1 MRIAPSCGG
10 MPTQVQRT
18 ASARRRLIAAATA
31 LVGEQGVGNTS
42 VAAIGERAGM
52 SRGAV
57 NFHFGSKDELL
68 TAVAEEVTAEWE
80 TRAFQYAMPE
90 GASFEDGLTAMID
103 AHKRDIEADD
113 QRFRIFAML
122 FFESLGPSPHLHE
135 HFARLHR
142 RVRGRMNELV
152 EQLQATGVV
161 RTDLDVSGFTTFVI
175 GAFRGIAFQ
184 YLLDPQEVSL
194 DAAYGEV
201 RESILARL
209 RP

>member
-1 MRIAPSCGG
+1 

-68 TAVAEEVTAEWE
+68 TAVAEEVTADWE

-90 GASFEDGLTAMID
+90 GATFETGLAAMID
-103 AHKRDIEADD
+103 AHRRDIEADD

-135 HFARLHR
+135 HFARLHH
-142 RVRGRMNELV
+142 RVRARMVELMRD
-152 EQLQATGVV
+152 LQAGGFI
-161 RTDLDVSGFTTFVI
+161 RTDFDADGFAVFVI

-184 YLLDPQEVSL
+184 YLLDPDEVSL
-194 DAAYGEV
+194 ESAYGEV
-201 RESILARL
+201 TASIIARL
-209 RP
+209 RA

>member
-1 MRIAPSCGG
+1 

-90 GASFEDGLTAMID
+90 GATFEAGLTAMID
-103 AHKRDIEADD
+103 AHRRDIEADD

-142 RVRGRMNELV
+142 RVRARMAEVLGG
-152 EQLQATGVV
+152 LQE
-161 RTDLDVSGFTTFVI
+161 SGFVRADIDNEAFSTFLV

-184 YLLDPQEVSL
+184 YLLDPDAVSL
-194 DAAYGEV
+194 EGAYGEV
-201 RESILARL
+201 RESIIARL
-209 RP
+209 RA

>member
-1 MRIAPSCGG
+1 

-80 TRAFQYAMPE
+80 TRAFGYAMPE
-90 GASFEDGLTAMID
+90 GASFETGLTEMID
-103 AHKRDIEADD
+103 AHRRDIEADD

-142 RVRGRMNELV
+142 RVRARMV
-152 EQLQATGVV
+152 EIVVALQEAGDV
-161 RTDLDVSGFTTFVI
+161 RQDVDLDGLTTFVI

-184 YLLDPQEVSL
+184 YLLDPEQVQL
-194 DAAYGEV
+194 KAAYDEASASLV
-201 RESILARL
+201 ARL
-209 RP
+209 RA

>member
-1 MRIAPSCGG
+1 

-90 GASFEDGLTAMID
+90 GAGFEEGLGAMID
-103 AHKRDIEADD
+103 AHKRDISGDD
-113 QRFRIFAML
+113 QLFRIFAML

-142 RVRGRMNELV
+142 RVRGRMNEII
-152 EQLQATGVV
+152 EQLQAAGFV
-161 RTDLDVSGFTTFVI
+161 RADVDVGGFSTFVV

-184 YLLDPQEVSL
+184 YLLDPDEVDL
-194 DAAYGEV
+194 DSTYDEV
-201 RESILARL
+201 REAIIARL
-209 RP
+209 RA

>member
-1 MRIAPSCGG
+1 

-90 GASFEDGLTAMID
+90 GATFEVGLTAMID
-103 AHKRDIEADD
+103 AHRRDIEADD

-142 RVRGRMNELV
+142 RVRARMGEVLAGLQEAGFVRKDIDNEAFATFLV
-152 EQLQATGVV
+152 
-161 RTDLDVSGFTTFVI
+161 

-184 YLLDPQEVSL
+184 FLLDPEQVSVEG
-194 DAAYGEV
+194 AYAEV
-201 RESILARL
+201 RESIIARL
-209 RP
+209 RA

>member
-1 MRIAPSCGG
+1 

-90 GASFEDGLTAMID
+90 GASFEEGLTAMID
-103 AHKRDIEADD
+103 AHRRDIAADD

-142 RVRGRMNELV
+142 RVRARMV
-152 EQLQATGVV
+152 EVTVGLQQAGFV
-161 RTDLDVSGFTTFVI
+161 RTDLDNAAFATFVV

-184 YLLDPQEVSL
+184 YLLDPDEVSL
-194 DAAYGEV
+194 EGAYGEV

-209 RP
+209 RV